1 MDKFEEAIRFT
12 DQLAKY
18 FRFITRNKRDTVPLE
33 QEVDHARN
41 YVMLQLSRFSDRV
54 SVSFE
59 DVPDSLKPIGVPRLL
74 MQPLVENAFVHG
86 LENVDEG
93 GLLRVSFRARSDGAI
108 ISVEDNGED
117 AELQLTRMN
126 ESFR

>member
-1 MDKFEEAIRFT
+1 MDKFEEAISFT
-12 DQLAKY
+12 EQLAKY